1 MLSKHDQDI
10 TAQKNF
16 IFDGLMKTSLEH
28 SRGHMQENLVHLMR
42 E

>member
-1 MLSKHDQDI
+1 MLSKHDQNI

-16 IFDGLMKTSLEH
+16 IFDGLMKILLEH
-28 SRGHMQENLVHLMR
+28 SRVYMQENLVHLMR